1 MWVSNTWVMRTPCC
15 EGEGEDTVE
24 VALRV
29 DHQRDPAIMDKVA
42 AVTKAR
48 GVDRDDLQH
57 LSQPLPYPQ
66 GYTSYDAR
74 SATGPQPPV
83 GYEVE
88 MGPAT
93 APTIDRCATPT
104 RVPCQ
109 AGRPAPDERPAREH
123 AGGRSASHAGRGPVA
138 ARRSE
143 ERRVGKECRS
153 RWS

>member
-1 MWVSNTWVMRTPCC
+1 
-15 EGEGEDTVE
+15 
-24 VALRV
+24 
-29 DHQRDPAIMDKVA
+29 MDEVA

-66 GYTSYDAR
+66 GYTSHDAR

-83 GYEVE
+83 GTEPRWV
-88 MGPAT
+88 PRRP
-93 APTIDRCATPT
+93 PTIDRCATPT

-138 ARRSE
+138 TRRSP
-143 ERRVGKECRS
+143 
-153 RWS
+153 